1 MQLTMRW
8 LVPLALALTVIPGL
22 KTISRAANTPSGV
35 PLSLP
40 SCAEPALFAAIQG
53 SGCAATDAACIC
65 SNPKIL
71 SSLESSIQQACSP
84 ADQAAVEAF
93 GDTYCGRVV
102 SSFSAFAT
110 TTAGAVATAPGVPIV
125 TDTSSV
131 LRATTTSSTKKYSR
145 TMTYS
150 TTATSKPTNVT
161 AHTGGAVQLQAGLGG
176 VALAVAIAG
185 MSWVFAAL

>member
-53 SGCAATDAACIC
+53 SGC
-65 SNPKIL
+65 SNPRIL

-150 TTATSKPTNVT
+150 TTATSKPTNGT